1 MLRKSASMF
10 TVRVVYRAECFGA
23 CVMERRTFGTRF
35 FGASAGIVLSVMLVG
50 CHQQTP
56 LVPAPIEN
64 GSAANGADPAAA
76 NMLQV
81 PQDATGAPVQRTA
94 SQGTQVAGQSY
105 TQVPTQNG
113 ENYPQ
118 GQDQSLQ
125 PGYDPQQQSG
135 DDSAYE
141 NGADAYAQ
149 YVDNSVPPAAQAPP
163 PLPVYEQP
171 DAPGPNYL
179 WTPGYWSYGGGGY
192 YWVPG
197 AWVAAPYEGALWT
210 PGWWGYYGN
219 QYRFHHGYWA
229 PHVGFYGGINYG
241 FGYVGI
247 GYFGGYWNRDRFQYN
262 QAVNHISPR
271 MVQNN
276 VYVRN
281 VTINNSY
288 RNDTRTSFYG
298 AGGVRRPITVQERL
312 AARQPSTPPMRS
324 QMEFRQ
330 QAQQN
335 RAQAF
340 SQNHGQPA
348 TSFARQ
354 GLAADR
360 GIQRP
365 AAVNPA
371 VLQQQAREL
380 QTRQQQQ
387 RQVTTNQQNQQNVR
401 QQQQIQTRQGQQQ
414 QLQHQQVA
422 NQQAQRQQQTQANN
436 AQRQQQAN
444 TQRQQQVQQR
454 QQATQNVQR
463 QQAQQRT
470 QQVQQQQTQARQQ
483 QQVQQN
489 AQRAQQNAQRVQQ
502 QNAQRQQQNVQR
514 QQQQV
519 QQNAQRQQQVQQ
531 QQVQHQQQVR
541 PAPAAPARPA
551 GPQPHAAPEG
561 GGEHHH

>member
-1 MLRKSASMF
+1 
-10 TVRVVYRAECFGA
+10 
-23 CVMERRTFGTRF
+23 MERLISRSFGTRF
-35 FGASAGIVLSVMLVG
+35 LGASTGLVLAVMLVG
-50 CHQQTP
+50 CRQQTP

-81 PQDATGAPVQRTA
+81 PTQSTGAPVQRVA

-113 ENYPQ
+113 ESYPQ
-118 GQDQSLQ
+118 DQGMPQDPSQQ
-125 PGYDPQQQSG
+125 AGYDPQQDG
-135 DDSAYE
+135 DDTAYE
-141 NGADAYAQ
+141 NGVDAYAQ
-149 YVDNSVPPAAQAPP
+149 YVDNSVPPATQPPP

-179 WTPGYWSYGGGGY
+179 WTPGYWSYANTGY
-192 YWVPG
+192 FWVPG

-210 PGWWGYYGN
+210 PGWWGNYGN

-281 VTINNSY
+281 VSINNSY

-298 AGGVRRPITVQERL
+298 AGGVRRPIAIQERL
-312 AARQPSTPPMRS
+312 AARQSFTPPMRS
-324 QMEFRQ
+324 QIEFRQ

-335 RAQAF
+335 RGQAF

-348 TSFARQ
+348 ASFARQ

-365 AAVNPA
+365 TSPNPA

-380 QTRQQQQ
+380 QQRQQQQ
-387 RQVTTNQQNQQNVR
+387 RQFANNQQNQQR
-401 QQQQIQTRQGQQQ
+401 QQIQTRQGQQQ
-414 QLQHQQVA
+414 QLQQRQQLA
-422 NQQAQRQQQTQANN
+422 NQQ
-436 AQRQQQAN
+436 
-444 TQRQQQVQQR
+444 
-454 QQATQNVQR
+454 NV
-463 QQAQQRT
+463 
-470 QQVQQQQTQARQQ
+470 
-483 QQVQQN
+483 
-489 AQRAQQNAQRVQQ
+489 
-502 QNAQRQQQNVQR
+502 QRQQQNVQR

-519 QQNAQRQQQVQQ
+519 QQQAQRQQQQVQQQRQQATQNLQREQQTQQRNQQMQQRQQQQTQMRQQQQVQQNAQREQQNAQRAQQQNLQRQQQNAQRQQQQNVQRQQQNVQRQQQQVQRQQQVQQ
-531 QQVQHQQQVR
+531 QQMQRQQQQVQHQQQ
-541 PAPAAPARPA
+541 ARPI
-551 GPQPHAAPEG
+551 GPEPHGGPGG
-561 GGEHHH
+561 GGEHHR

>member
-1 MLRKSASMF
+1 
-10 TVRVVYRAECFGA
+10 
-23 CVMERRTFGTRF
+23 MERRIDRSFGTRF
-35 FGASAGIVLSVMLVG
+35 LGTSAGLLLSVMLVG
-50 CHQQTP
+50 CRQQTP

-64 GSAANGADPAAA
+64 GTANGSDPAAA

-81 PQDATGAPVQRTA
+81 PEQAPPNTPAAPAQRIA
-94 SQGTQVAGQSY
+94 SRGTQVAGQSY
-105 TQVPTQNG
+105 TAQPTENG
-113 ENYPQ
+113 ESYP
-118 GQDQSLQ
+118 QDQSMQ
-125 PGYDPQQQSG
+125 PGYDPQQQQYG
-135 DDSAYE
+135 DDTAYE
-141 NGADAYAQ
+141 NGVDAYAQ
-149 YVDNSVPPAAQAPP
+149 YVDNSIPAATQPPP
-163 PLPVYEQP
+163 PLPIYEQP

-179 WTPGYWSYGGGGY
+179 WTPGYWSYANTGY

-210 PGWWGYYGN
+210 PGWWGHDRDR
-219 QYRFHHGYWA
+219 YRFHHGYWA

-247 GYFGGYWNRDRFQYN
+247 GYFGGYWNHDRFQYN

-271 MVQNN
+271 VVQNN

-281 VTINNSY
+281 VSINNSY
-288 RNDTRTSFYG
+288 RNDTRASFYG
-298 AGGVRRPITVQERL
+298 TGGVHRPIAVQERL
-312 AARQPSTPPMRS
+312 AARQSFTPPMRS
-324 QMEFRQ
+324 QIEFRQ

-380 QTRQQQQ
+380 QTQ
-387 RQVTTNQQNQQNVR
+387 RQNPANQQNLQR
-401 QQQQIQTRQGQQQ
+401 QQIQTRQGQQQ
-414 QLQHQQVA
+414 QLQQQQRQQLA
-422 NQQAQRQQQTQANN
+422 NQQTQQRQQQLVQNQQQMQARQQQTQAANV
-436 AQRQQQAN
+436 QRQQQL
-444 TQRQQQVQQR
+444 QQR
-454 QQATQNVQR
+454 QQVNAQHQQQIQQREQTTQNVQR
-463 QQAQQRT
+463 QQQLQQRN
-470 QQVQQQQTQARQQ
+470 QQLQQHEQQNQVRQ

-489 AQRAQQNAQRVQQ
+489 AQREQQNAQRAQQ
-502 QNAQRQQQNVQR
+502 ANAQRQEQNAQR

-519 QQNAQRQQQVQQ
+519 QQQQRQQQAQQ
-531 QQVQHQQQVR
+531 QQVQRQQQQQAH
-541 PAPAAPARPA
+541 PAPAAHPSA
-551 GPQPHAAPEG
+551 PQPHAGPGG
-561 GGEHHH
+561 GGEHPH

>member
-1 MLRKSASMF
+1 MKSL
-10 TVRVVYRAECFGA
+10 
-23 CVMERRTFGTRF
+23 TFGTRF
-35 FGASAGIVLSVMLVG
+35 VGASTGLVLAVMQVG
-50 CHQQTP
+50 CRQQTP

-81 PQDATGAPVQRTA
+81 PTDATGAPVQRVA

-113 ENYPQ
+113 ESYPQ
-118 GQDQSLQ
+118 DQGMPQDPSQQ
-125 PGYDPQQQSG
+125 AGYDPQQDG
-135 DDSAYE
+135 DDTAYQ
-141 NGADAYAQ
+141 NGVDAYAQ
-149 YVDNSVPPAAQAPP
+149 YVDNSVPPATQPPP

-179 WTPGYWSYGGGGY
+179 WTPGYWSYANTGY
-192 YWVPG
+192 FWVPG
-197 AWVAAPYEGALWT
+197 AWVAAPYQGALWT
-210 PGWWGYYGN
+210 PGWWGNYGN

-281 VTINNSY
+281 VSINNSY

-298 AGGVRRPITVQERL
+298 AGGVRRPIAIQERL
-312 AARQPSTPPMRS
+312 AARQSFTPPMRS
-324 QMEFRQ
+324 QIEFRQ

-335 RAQAF
+335 RGQAF

-348 TSFARQ
+348 ASFARQ

-365 AAVNPA
+365 ASPNPA
-371 VLQQQAREL
+371 ALQQQAREL
-380 QTRQQQQ
+380 QNRQVMNNQQ
-387 RQVTTNQQNQQNVR
+387 R
-401 QQQQIQTRQGQQQ
+401 QQIQTRQEQQQ
-414 QLQHQQVA
+414 QLQQRQQQLVQ
-422 NQQAQRQQQTQANN
+422 NQQQMQVRQQQTQENN
-436 AQRQQQAN
+436 AQRQQQLQQRQQAN
-444 TQRQQQVQQR
+444 TQRLQQVQQR
-454 QQATQNVQR
+454 AQTTQNAQR
-463 QQAQQRT
+463 QQQLQQRT
-470 QQVQQQQTQARQQ
+470 EQLQQRQQQNQVRQ

-489 AQRAQQNAQRVQQ
+489 AQREQQNAQRAQQ

-514 QQQQV
+514 EQQQNMQRQQQQV
-519 QQNAQRQQQVQQ
+519 QQQQVQRQQQVQQ
-531 QQVQHQQQVR
+531 QQMQRQQQQVQHQQQ
-541 PAPAAPARPA
+541 ARPA
-551 GPQPHAAPEG
+551 GPEPHGGPG
-561 GGEHHH
+561 GGEHHR